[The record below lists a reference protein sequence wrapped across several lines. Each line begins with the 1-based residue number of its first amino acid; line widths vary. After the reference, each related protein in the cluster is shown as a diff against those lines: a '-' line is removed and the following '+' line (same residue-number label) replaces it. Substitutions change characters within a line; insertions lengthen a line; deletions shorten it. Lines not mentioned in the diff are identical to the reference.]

1 MPVKIIVELTPER
14 GILKLKLFRF
24 DRKKRTSLIPVGK
37 SEVATKMVLQET
49 EDKIK
54 RGLSMQTASTGTPI
68 VNLRGGAKFMA
79 QLSNIGGGS
88 KATGGGG
95 IKDGFATITLYVDA
109 RAKSNAKLKNR

>member
-1 MPVKIIVELTPER
+1 
-14 GILKLKLFRF
+14 
-24 DRKKRTSLIPVGK
+24 
-37 SEVATKMVLQET
+37 
-49 EDKIK
+49 
-54 RGLSMQTASTGTPI
+54 
-68 VNLRGGAKFMA
+68 MA